1 MLLSLPPGTG
11 TEQLIFSEGEGDC
24 TSEMRRGQFS
34 IFGAIEEKRGRRFSR
49 IFCGSRELFEHP
61 CDASVR
67 AFLLVRS
74 WRRESVDAE
83 GRVVHRVCTGNA
95 ETVLSSQ
102 FSVLSSQFSVLSSQ
116 FSVLSSQFSVLSS
129 QFSVL
134 SSQFSVRMPRTFQVF
149 AGDCGSFITFAP
161 PLRLQE
167 LPERKLGAPGR
178 EFLSAR
184 QISLRGGVHD
194 HRSGMW
200 HQSGREQSCGADG
213 IQREDVQ
220 LLLGGLQKKIR
231 PESGAVRA
239 ASCVKIRLQK
249 KGPCFSQGPHLFW
262 PVRKH
267 DERYTQVA

>member
-1 MLLSLPPGTG
+1 
-11 TEQLIFSEGEGDC
+11 
-24 TSEMRRGQFS
+24 MRRGQFS

-67 AFLLVRS
+67 AFLLV
-74 WRRESVDAE
+74 WRAWRESLDAE
-83 GRVVHRVCTGNA
+83 GRIVHRVCTGNA

-116 FSVLSSQFSVLSS
+116 FSVG
-129 QFSVL
+129 
-134 SSQFSVRMPRTFQVF
+134 MPRMISALLEIMALVTTFTL
-149 AGDCGSFITFAP
+149 SI
-161 PLRLQE
+161 RLQE

-200 HQSGREQSCGADG
+200 NQSGREQSCGTDG
-213 IQREDVQ
+213 IQRQDVQ
-220 LLLGGLQKKIR
+220 LLLGGLQEKIR

-262 PVRKH
+262 PVR
-267 DERYTQVA
+267 

>member
-1 MLLSLPPGTG
+1 
-11 TEQLIFSEGEGDC
+11 
-24 TSEMRRGQFS
+24 MRRGQFS

-102 FSVLSSQFSVLSSQ
+102 FSVLVLSSQ

-129 QFSVL
+129 QFSVG
-134 SSQFSVRMPRTFQVF
+134 MPRTFQVF

-161 PLRLQE
+161 LLRLQE
-167 LPERKLGAPGR
+167 LPERKLGAAGR

-213 IQREDVQ
+213 IQREDLQ
-220 LLLGGLQKKIR
+220 LLLGGLQKEVRSK
-231 PESGAVRA
+231 SGAVRA
-239 ASCVKIRLQK
+239 ASCVKTRLQK

-262 PVRKH
+262 PVR
-267 DERYTQVA
+267 